1 MALIKKA
8 AELEINSAIKM
19 MIYGQAGMG
28 KTTLALS
35 APAPLLIDFDGGVKR
50 VNMNHLQGVDI
61 VQVNTW
67 AEVNQLFGED
77 LSPYQTIVIDT
88 IGKMMDFIISYK
100 CGSKQPSIRDWGGI
114 NQEFQ
119 SFTRNLSN
127 LGKNII
133 FVAHRDSRKSGDD
146 TVFIPALREKNY
158 NSIVTELDLLGYLEM
173 RSEQG
178 VQRRTITF
186 DPTSLNDGKNTCG
199 LPSMMVIPT
208 LFDRQGNMTQPNN
221 YVTEQIIKPYN
232 AMLRTKQDEIA
243 RYTNTVSEIREAVE
257 LITDARSANEFAARI
272 KEFDHIGSS
281 LQMARSLFSDK
292 VKSLGLEYDK
302 ETKQYKDP
310 QAA

>member
-208 LFDRQGNMTQPNN
+208 IIDRQGNMTQSNN

-302 ETKQYKDP
+302 KAKQYKDP

>member
-35 APAPLLIDFDGGVKR
+35 APSPLLIDFDGGVKR

-67 AEVNQLFGED
+67 AEVNQLFSED
-77 LSPYQTIVIDT
+77 LSAYQTIVIDT
-88 IGKMMDFIISYK
+88 IGKMMDFIIAYK
-100 CGSKQPSIRDWGGI
+100 CGSKQPSLRDWGGI

-133 FVAHRDSRKSGDD
+133 FVAHRDSRKNGDD

-208 LFDRQGNMTQPNN
+208 IIDKQGNMTQPNN

-232 AMLRTKQDEIA
+232 TMLRTKQDEIA
-243 RYTNTVSEIREAVE
+243 RYANTLSEIREAVE
-257 LITDARSANEFAARI
+257 FITDARSANEFAARI

>member
-1 MALIKKA
+1 M
-8 AELEINSAIKM
+8 
-19 MIYGQAGMG
+19 
-28 KTTLALS
+28 
-35 APAPLLIDFDGGVKR
+35 
-50 VNMNHLQGVDI
+50 
-61 VQVNTW
+61 
-67 AEVNQLFGED
+67 
-77 LSPYQTIVIDT
+77 
-88 IGKMMDFIISYK
+88 
-100 CGSKQPSIRDWGGI
+100 
-114 NQEFQ
+114 
-119 SFTRNLSN
+119 
-127 LGKNII
+127 
-133 FVAHRDSRKSGDD
+133 
-146 TVFIPALREKNY
+146 FIPALREKNY

-208 LFDRQGNMTQPNN
+208 IIDRQGNMTQPNN

-302 ETKQYKDP
+302 EAKQYKDP

>member
-35 APAPLLIDFDGGVKR
+35 APSPLLIDFDGGVKR

-67 AEVNQLFGED
+67 AEVNQLFSED
-77 LSPYQTIVIDT
+77 LSAYDT
-88 IGKMMDFIISYK
+88 IGKMMDFIIAYK
-100 CGSKQPSIRDWGGI
+100 CGSKQPSLRDWGGI

-119 SFTRNLSN
+119 SFSRNLSN
-127 LGKNII
+127 LGKHII
-133 FVAHRDSRKSGDD
+133 FVAHRDSRKNGDD

-208 LFDRQGNMTQPNN
+208 IIDKQGNMTQPNN
-221 YVTEQIIKPYN
+221 YVAEQIIKPYN
-232 AMLRTKQDEIA
+232 TMLRTKQDEIA
-243 RYTNTVSEIREAVE
+243 RYANTLSEIREAVE
-257 LITDARSANEFAARI
+257 FITDARSANEFAARI

>member
-35 APAPLLIDFDGGVKR
+35 APSPLLIDFDGGVKR

-67 AEVNQLFGED
+67 AEVNQLFSED
-77 LSPYQTIVIDT
+77 LSAYQTIVIDT
-88 IGKMMDFIISYK
+88 IGKMMDFIIAYK
-100 CGSKQPSIRDWGGI
+100 CGSKQPSLRDWGGI

-127 LGKNII
+127 LGKHII
-133 FVAHRDSRKSGDD
+133 FVAHRDSRKNGDD

-208 LFDRQGNMTQPNN
+208 IIDKQGNMTQPNN

-232 AMLRTKQDEIA
+232 TMLRTKQDEIA
-243 RYTNTVSEIREAVE
+243 RYANTLSEIREAVE
-257 LITDARSANEFAARI
+257 FITDARSANEFAARI

>member
-100 CGSKQPSIRDWGGI
+100 CGSKQPSIREWGGI

-199 LPSMMVIPT
+199 LPFMMVIPT
-208 LFDRQGNMTQPNN
+208 IIDRQGNMTQPNN

-302 ETKQYKDP
+302 EAKQYKDP

>member
-119 SFTRNLSN
+119 SFTRKLSN

-208 LFDRQGNMTQPNN
+208 IIDRQGNMTQPNN

-302 ETKQYKDP
+302 EAKQYKDP

>member
-67 AEVNQLFGED
+67 AEVNQLFSED

-208 LFDRQGNMTQPNN
+208 IIDRQGNMTQPNN
-221 YVTEQIIKPYN
+221 YITEQIIKPYN

-243 RYTNTVSEIREAVE
+243 RYTNTVSEIRDAVE

>member
-302 ETKQYKDP
+302 EAKQYKDP

>member
-67 AEVNQLFGED
+67 AEVNQLFSED
-77 LSPYQTIVIDT
+77 LSAYQTIVIDT

-208 LFDRQGNMTQPNN
+208 IIDRQGNMTQPNN

-302 ETKQYKDP
+302 EAKQYKDP

>member
-35 APAPLLIDFDGGVKR
+35 APSPLLIDFDGGVKR

-67 AEVNQLFGED
+67 AEVNQLFSED
-77 LSPYQTIVIDT
+77 LSAYQTIVIDT
-88 IGKMMDFIISYK
+88 IGKMMDFIIAYK
-100 CGSKQPSIRDWGGI
+100 CGSKQPSLRDWGGI

-119 SFTRNLSN
+119 SFSRNLSN
-127 LGKNII
+127 LGKHII
-133 FVAHRDSRKSGDD
+133 FVAHRDSRKNGDD

-208 LFDRQGNMTQPNN
+208 IIDKQGNMTQPNN

-232 AMLRTKQDEIA
+232 TMLRTKQDEIA
-243 RYTNTVSEIREAVE
+243 RYANTLSEIREAVE
-257 LITDARSANEFAARI
+257 FITDARSANEFAARI

>member
-100 CGSKQPSIRDWGGI
+100 CGSKQPSIREWGGI

-208 LFDRQGNMTQPNN
+208 IIDRQGNMTQPNN

-302 ETKQYKDP
+302 EAKQYKDP